1 MRKTT
6 LFLFIVLATI
16 LRLSAQKVPLINRE
30 IFFDNP
36 EITGAQISPDAKWM
50 TFLKSNKGTLN
61 IWFKG
66 VNEPFDKARPITDDS
81 LRPVRNYFW
90 SQDAKYVLYVQDKGG
105 NENYHIYALDPLAI
119 DSQRV
124 MPETRDLTPI
134 DGARAYIYNVSKRN
148 PSKMYI
154 GLNNRDKAWH
164 DLYDLDITTGALSLV
179 RENKDHISAWHFDWD
194 ENLRLATR
202 VNDDGSNEILR
213 VDKDS
218 LTTIYEF
225 GLLESAN
232 PIAWTADNSQFFLA
246 TNKGKERNLSEL
258 VVFDPLSKTE
268 VLYENDPMHK
278 ADFGTAV
285 FSQKS
290 HNLLYTTYTDAIDWH
305 YFRDADYEA
314 DYNYLK
320 TKFQGKELSFMS
332 SDKEEKMWLIN
343 VYSDT
348 DPGNVYLFN
357 QSTRVVTFQYDPR
370 PQLPREDLAPMEI
383 ITYKSSD
390 GLEIPAYVTFP
401 KGVARKNLPLI
412 VVPHGGPWSRDYWGY
427 NSTAQFW
434 ANRGYAV
441 LRMNFRGS
449 TGYGKAFLD
458 AGNGQWGEKMQDDI
472 TWGIYHLIGEGL
484 VDRKRIGITGVSYG
498 GYATLA
504 GVAFTPDMYRAA
516 VAVVAPSN
524 LNSLLGTIP
533 PYWANLRKQFY
544 TRMGDPT
551 TESGKKQ
558 LERQSPL
565 TSVGNITTPLMI
577 VQGAN
582 DPRVNKAEADQIVAA
597 MRERKIPVVYL
608 CAPDEG
614 HGFARPVN
622 NMAYL
627 AASEKFMAAQLG
639 GRYQETMS
647 DEVAKRLKEISVEVK
662 PVEKVKPTAEVVKQ
676 E

>member
-6 LFLFIVLATI
+6 LIFIIVVTTM
-16 LRLSAQKVPLINRE
+16 LRLNAQKVPLINRE

-36 EITGAQISPDAKWM
+36 EITAAQISPDAKWM
-50 TFLKSNKGTLN
+50 TFLKSNKGTMN
-61 IWFKG
+61 IWVKG
-66 VNEPFDKARPITDDS
+66 VNEPFEKARPITDDS

-90 SQDAKYVLYVQDKGG
+90 SQDAKFVLYVQDKGG
-105 NENYHIYALDPLAI
+105 NENYHIYALDPFAV
-119 DSQRV
+119 DSLRT
-124 MPETRDLTPI
+124 MPQTRDLTPI
-134 DGARAYIYNVSKRN
+134 DGARASIYNVSKKD
-148 PSKMYI
+148 PSKMRI

-164 DLYDLDITTGALSLV
+164 DLYELDIPTAKLTLL
-179 RENKDHISAWHFDWD
+179 RENKDRISEWNFDWD

-202 VNDDGSNEILR
+202 VNNDGTSEILR
-213 VDKDS
+213 VDADS
-218 LTTIYEF
+218 LTKIYEF
-225 GLLESAN
+225 GTLESAH
-232 PIAWTADNSQFFLA
+232 PIAWTADNTQFYME
-246 TNKGKERNLSEL
+246 TDRGKERNFSEL
-258 VVFDPLSKTE
+258 VLFDPLSKKDTL
-268 VLYENDPMHK
+268 VENDPMKK
-278 ADFGTAV
+278 ADFGEAV
-285 FSQKS
+285 FSDKTRK
-290 HNLLYTTYTDAIDWH
+290 LLYTTYTSDITWY
-305 YFRDADYEA
+305 YFKDDDFKTDY
-314 DYNYLK
+314 YLLK
-320 TKFQGKELSFMS
+320 TRFPGKELSFMS
-332 SDKEEKMWLIN
+332 SDKDENLWLVN

-357 QSTRVVTFQYDPR
+357 HLTRTITFQYDPR
-370 PQLPREDLAPMEI
+370 PQLPREHLAPMEI

-390 GLEIPAYVTFP
+390 GLEIPAYITYP
-401 KGVARKNLPLI
+401 KGVPRQGLPLM

-449 TGYGKAFLD
+449 TGYGKAFVD

-472 TWGIYHLIGEGL
+472 TWGIYHLVGQGL
-484 VDRKRIGITGVSYG
+484 VDRQRIGITGGSYG

-504 GVAFTPDMYRAA
+504 GVTFTPDMYRAA

-524 LNSLLGTIP
+524 LNSLLATVP
-533 PYWANLRKQFY
+533 AYWASLKKQLY
-544 TRMGDPT
+544 TRMADPT
-551 TESGKKQ
+551 TEEGKAL

-565 TSVGNITTPLMI
+565 AHVDNIRTPLMI

-582 DPRVNKAEADQIVAA
+582 DPRVNKAEAEQIVVA
-597 MRERKIPVVYL
+597 MRDKKIPVEYI

-639 GRYQETMS
+639 GRYQESMT
-647 DEVAKRLKEISVEVK
+647 DEVAKRLKEISVDVK
-662 PVEKVKPTAEVVKQ
+662 TVVKPTAAVVKP
-676 E
+676 